1 MKIKHSKYKNTG
13 LIYELLV
20 KQITSDLVARK
31 DSPAVNILRKY
42 FGGESALVQEFKLY
56 KTLQEAKG
64 MSTIKADNLISAT
77 LRASRRINLQELRKQ
92 KYALISD
99 IKDNYDLENFFSVT
113 VPEYKS
119 LAATYCL
126 FEAERSEDL
135 IDPQTIVANKVTLLE
150 HITSRYQDS
159 EEVKD
164 NLIEEFSNYD
174 KDLRLL
180 TFKIL
185 LEKFNSKYVD
195 LLPEQK
201 NVLNKVISLGTSK
214 KLREFINEEFSRLAS
229 ELKTLTSK
237 MPAGVERIKL
247 LEVQKMLD
255 PIPTTE
261 KATDDHLVR
270 ILQSYDLIHELKK
283 CV

>member
-13 LIYELLV
+13 LLYELLV
-20 KQITSDLVARK
+20 KQITADLVAGNE
-31 DSPAVNILRKY
+31 SPAVKILRKY

-64 MSTIKADNLISAT
+64 FPTVKADSLISAT
-77 LRASRRINLQELRKQ
+77 LKASKRINLQELKTL
-92 KYALISD
+92 KYNLISD
-99 IKDNYDLENFFSVT
+99 IKKSYDLEDFFSIT

-126 FEAERSEDL
+126 FEAERSDEFV
-135 IDPQTIVANKVTLLE
+135 DPETIVANKVTLLE
-150 HITSRYQDS
+150 HMTNRYQDS
-159 EEVKD
+159 QEVRD
-164 NLIEEFSNYD
+164 SLIEEFENSE

-185 LEKFNSKYVD
+185 LEKFNTKYAG

-201 NVLNKVISLGTSK
+201 AVLNKVISLGTSK
-214 KLREFINEEFSRLAS
+214 KLREFINEEFSKLS
-229 ELKTLTSK
+229 EEVGTFTKK
-237 MPAGVERIKL
+237 MPNGVEKIKL
-247 LEVQKMLD
+247 LEVQKMLA

-270 ILQSYDLIHELKK
+270 ILQSYELVNELKK